1 VKDQDINKS
10 LINLN
15 FNEKFKGCLI
25 DFISIVK
32 DWAIEAKKDA
42 DNRDVGNDDFNQGFL
57 MAYCS
62 ILSLIKHEAWVF
74 DIDPDELGLADFNPE
89 EDLLGI
95 RTRTDINPQD
105 PC

>member
-1 VKDQDINKS
+1 MD
-10 LINLN
+10 
-15 FNEKFKGCLI
+15 EKFKGCLI
-25 DFISIVK
+25 DFISILK

-42 DNRDVGNDDFNQGFL
+42 DNPLSGNDDFNQGYL

-74 DIDPDELGLADFNPE
+74 SIEQHELGLADINPE
-89 EDLLGI
+89 EDLLGL
-95 RTRTDINPQD
+95 RTRTDIEPKE